1 MKRAILFSLFSA
13 VLMMLLV
20 ASVSAQHVA
29 TTPSDKPDEW
39 WTKRHAGNVEQMSK
53 GNIDLLMIGDS
64 ITHGWENAGKKY
76 WDMYYAQRKPINLG
90 FSGDRTENVLW
101 RLDNLP
107 LDKISPKAAM
117 LMIGTNNVGHG
128 SSNPQQAAEGILEIV
143 KRLEK
148 AFPEMKVLVLNVF
161 PRDPLPNGDMR
172 KKVDEINALLPELL
186 KDQKNVRLLNLND
199 KFLESNSVLSPS
211 IMPDYLH
218 PNEKGYGIWARS
230 VEPVLEELLGE
241 KNIATQPAHRMSEQ
255 WWKDRQAGNQ
265 EQVEK
270 GDVGLLM
277 IGDSITHGWD
287 GQVDLWKKTF
297 GEYVP
302 INMGFGG
309 DQTQHVLWRLNNLPL
324 EKISPRGAMI
334 MIGTNNTG
342 DPRMTP
348 YQVAE
353 GVKAIVDK
361 LQEKFPNIK
370 IVILDVFPRSEKPN
384 DPLRLRVDE
393 INAALPMVLA
403 GLKNVTLVNINE
415 QFLTPE
421 GILTR
426 EVMPDYLHPNDFGYH
441 IWSNAVGPALSTMF
455 Q

>member
-20 ASVSAQHVA
+20 APVSAQHVA

-39 WTKRHAGNVEQMSK
+39 WTKRHAGNVEQMNK
-53 GNIDLLMIGDS
+53 GDIDLLMIGDS
-64 ITHGWENAGKKY
+64 ITHSWESAGKKY

-161 PRDPLPNGDMR
+161 PRDPLPNGEMR
-172 KKVDEINALLPELL
+172 QKVDEINSLLPELL
-186 KDQKNVRLLNLND
+186 KDQKNVRLLNIND
-199 KFLESNSVLSPS
+199 NFLEPNSVLSPS
-211 IMPDYLH
+211 MMPDYLH
-218 PNEKGYGIWARS
+218 PKDKGYGIWARS
-230 VEPVLEELLGE
+230 VEPVLEEFLGE

-287 GQVDLWKKTF
+287 SQVDLWKTTF
-297 GEYVP
+297 GEYAP

-324 EKISPRGAMI
+324 EKIAPRGAMM

-370 IVILDVFPRSEKPN
+370 IVVLDIFPRSRKPN

-393 INAALPMVLA
+393 INAALPIVLA

-415 QFLTPE
+415 QFLTSE

-426 EVMPDYLHPNDFGYH
+426 EVMPDYLHPNDFGYR